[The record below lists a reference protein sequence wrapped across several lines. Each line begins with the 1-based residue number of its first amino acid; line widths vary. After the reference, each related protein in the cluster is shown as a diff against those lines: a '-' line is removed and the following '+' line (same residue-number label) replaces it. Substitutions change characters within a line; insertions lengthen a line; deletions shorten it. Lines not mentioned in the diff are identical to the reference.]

1 MNPMN
6 ASTQGATMKKLITV
20 LGGAALAVALACGG
34 GGGGGSTTTPPSG
47 PTPLTAGQHTLG
59 LSVAMGGGTTVPVS
73 GIAVT
78 VQLPAGVTVATG
90 SGDPAAIL
98 DTSLSAGSAITGTS
112 VLSGS
117 HSAST
122 RQSKLTVVHGP
133 TATWSGEYLRLKV
146 TVPSGSSIYATD
158 FTTLNAT
165 PVAIKVVGVDTTAH
179 STVVLTSQAT
189 ATLRVVD

>member
-1 MNPMN
+1 
-6 ASTQGATMKKLITV
+6 MKTLNKI

-34 GGGGGSTTTPPSG
+34 GGGGGSSTPAPSG
-47 PTPLTAGQHTLG
+47 PTPLTAGLHTLG
-59 LSVAMGGGTTVPVS
+59 LSIAMGSGATIPVS

-78 VQLPAGVTVATG
+78 VQLPPGVTVATG

-117 HSAST
+117 HSATT

-133 TATWSGEYLRLKV
+133 TSTWSGEYLRLKV
-146 TVPSGSSIYATD
+146 TVPSGTTVYGTD

-165 PVAIKVVGVDTTAH
+165 PVALKVVGVDTTAH

-189 ATLRVVD
+189 ASLRVVD

>member
-1 MNPMN
+1 
-6 ASTQGATMKKLITV
+6 MKMLSKV

-34 GGGGGSTTTPPSG
+34 GGGGSTATQPSG
-47 PTPLTAGQHTLG
+47 PTPLSAGVHTLG
-59 LSVAMGGGTTVPVS
+59 LSVAMGSGTNIPVS

-78 VQLPAGVTVATG
+78 VQLPPGVTVATG

-117 HSAST
+117 HSATT

-146 TVPSGSSIYATD
+146 TVPSGTTVYGTD

-165 PVAIKVVGVDTTAH
+165 PVALKVVGVDTSAH

-189 ATLRVVD
+189 ATLKVVD

>member
-1 MNPMN
+1 
-6 ASTQGATMKKLITV
+6 MKMLSKV
-20 LGGAALAVALACGG
+20 LGGAALAVVLACGG
-34 GGGGGSTTTPPSG
+34 GGGGSSTTTAPSG
-47 PTPLTAGQHTLG
+47 PTPLTAGLHTLG
-59 LSVAMGGGTTVPVS
+59 LSVAMGSGTTIPVS

-78 VQLPAGVTVATG
+78 VQLPPGVTVATG
-90 SGDPAAIL
+90 VGDPAVIL
-98 DTSLSAGSAITGTS
+98 DTALSAGSAITGTS

-117 HSAST
+117 HAAAT

-146 TVPSGSSIYATD
+146 TVPSGTTVYATD

-165 PVAIKVVGVDTTAH
+165 PISLKVVGVDTTAH

>member
-1 MNPMN
+1 
-6 ASTQGATMKKLITV
+6 MKTLSMI

-34 GGGGGSTTTPPSG
+34 GGGGGTSTPTTPPG
-47 PTPLTAGQHTLG
+47 PTPLSAGTHTLG
-59 LSVAMGGGTTVPVS
+59 LSVTMGSGASVPVS
-73 GIAVT
+73 GVAVT

-98 DTSLSAGSAITGTS
+98 DTALSAGSAITGTS
-112 VLSGS
+112 VVSGS
-117 HSAST
+117 HSATT
-122 RQSKLTVVHGP
+122 RQAKLTVVHGP
-133 TATWSGEYLRLKV
+133 TVTWSGEYLRLKV
-146 TVPSGSSIYATD
+146 TVPSGTTVYATD